1 MTSPLKSA
9 SVYLRRAVY
18 YIHPLAGSGGGDPS
32 LLVAPVITL
41 GQVVASSVLGEAVQ
55 RALDL
60 SHHHAPWPT
69 DWKHVS
75 DPLFQAAGVKALSTF
90 MNGTTNV
97 RVDLVAR
104 NVSVLPTTSKQHR
117 NAFAPLMD
125 RIIRLHLGDPDEL
138 GLAVTRALAV
148 SD

>member
-9 SVYLRRAVY
+9 SVYLRRRAY
-18 YIHPLAGSGGGDPS
+18 YIHPLAGSAGGDPS
-32 LLVAPVITL
+32 LLMEPVIRL
-41 GQVVASSVLGEAVQ
+41 EQVVESGVLGEAVQ
-55 RALDL
+55 RALNL

-69 DWKHVS
+69 EWKHVS
-75 DPLFQAAGVKALSTF
+75 DPLFQAAGVRSLATF

-97 RVDLVAR
+97 RVDLVAT

-117 NAFAPLMD
+117 NAFSPLTD
-125 RIIRLHLGDPDEL
+125 RIIRLHIGDLDEL
-138 GLAVTRALAV
+138 GSAVERALAF